1 MFAATIAVLVYQWFV
16 IRTALATTGATAL
29 GLVVIDVL
37 LSITTS
43 RILDG
48 MLQPGEEY
56 SGTSSG
62 HS

>member
-1 MFAATIAVLVYQWFV
+1 MV
-16 IRTALATTGATAL
+16 RDPHPLATTGATAL

-48 MLQPGEEY
+48 MLQPG
-56 SGTSSG
+56 
-62 HS
+62 